1 MARYI
6 DAEKLKPDAVVFL
19 SGYDEKPSAVYS
31 HERID
36 NAPPVDA
43 VPVVRCKD
51 CKFYGNCGI
60 EEFGC
65 MEPYDYCSR
74 GKRKEPENAG
84 YL

>member
-31 HERID
+31 RERID
-36 NAPPVDA
+36 NAPTVDA

-51 CKFYGNCGI
+51 CKFYGNCSI

-74 GKRKEPENAG
+74 GKRKEPDNG
-84 YL
+84 